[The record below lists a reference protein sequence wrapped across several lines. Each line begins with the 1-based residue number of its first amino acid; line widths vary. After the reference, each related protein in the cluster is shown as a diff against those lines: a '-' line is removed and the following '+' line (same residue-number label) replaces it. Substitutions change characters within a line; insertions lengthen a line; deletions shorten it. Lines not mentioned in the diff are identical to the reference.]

1 MKVINNSVLID
12 MSLTD
17 EVFEELT
24 LLLTGLDDISLN
36 IENSTITTKKIE
48 LPDAVSSVRFKNCL
62 FTAPTI
68 ISNLKKG
75 RLFSIENCKR
85 SFFLGNVKIKK
96 IDCNNV
102 IIDQG
107 EIQNYTECLSPD
119 IEQSLIEYFDCI
131 SDQPPV
137 FSEVI
142 FFKKILITSNTRSE
156 SCGLFF
162 NSCKFFKSLQLN
174 INIISPLLINM
185 EECDFVKPKADSD
198 SAFDSEFASVN
209 FAEDSIITSLNISE
223 SKLIGMRF
231 NLFSVAIKNI
241 RITNSKIGRL
251 DFSTIEKEK
260 DDKNLNS
267 IFNIMITDSFV
278 KSLSLKYRKIVH
290 EINFSNTSFYTPP
303 QIQGAN
309 ISEGSEIPDKS
320 HFISRKGSYDASCY
334 RALRFIMES
343 QRNRELEG
351 MFFSL
356 EQESLLNTKGKIKKY
371 FSANYLYYALSDYGT
386 NYRTPLCILLIS
398 IPLFTIIYST
408 INSPVISTS
417 LPIDWDIVIKSLMI
431 TLKQTFLPFD
441 LLRNNDFL
449 VNKNVG
455 SVIGFVLVGV
465 VNSILSVSLL
475 ALSGLALRW
484 KFKRG

>member
-1 MKVINNSVLID
+1 
-12 MSLTD
+12 
-17 EVFEELT
+17 
-24 LLLTGLDDISLN
+24 LLLTGLDDINLK

-48 LPDAVSSVRFKNCL
+48 LPDAVSSVCFENCL

-68 ISNLKKG
+68 ISNFKEG
-75 RLFSIENCKR
+75 RLFSIKNCKR
-85 SFFLGNVKIKK
+85 GFFLGNVKLKK
-96 IDCNNV
+96 IHCNSV
-102 IIDQG
+102 IIDQR
-107 EIQNYTECLSPD
+107 EIHNYTECLSPD
-119 IEQSLIEYFDCI
+119 IEKSLIEYFDCK
-131 SDQPPV
+131 SDHPPV

-142 FFKKILITSNTRSE
+142 FAKKILITSNTRSE

-162 NSCKFFKSLQLN
+162 NSCKFFKFLQLN
-174 INIISPLLINM
+174 ISITSPLIINM
-185 EECDFVKPKADSD
+185 EECDFFKSKADSD
-198 SAFDSEFASVN
+198 SDSGSDLALVN
-209 FAEDSIITSLNISE
+209 FTEDSIITSLNISE
-223 SKLIGMRF
+223 SKLGGMKF
-231 NLFSVAIKNI
+231 NLFSVTIKNI
-241 RITNSKIGRL
+241 RITNSKIGVL
-251 DFSTIEKEK
+251 ELSTIEKEEK
-260 DDKNLNS
+260 DDKNHNS

-278 KSLSLKYRKIVH
+278 KKLSFKRRKIVH
-290 EINFSNTSFYTPP
+290 EINFSNTVFSTPP

-309 ISEGSEIPDKS
+309 IPEGSEIPDKS
-320 HFISRKGSYDASCY
+320 HFISRKGSHEASCY
-334 RALRFIMES
+334 RALRFTMES

-356 EQESLLNTKGKIKKY
+356 EQESLLNAKGKIKKY
-371 FSANYLYYALSDYGT
+371 FSANYLYYVLSDYGT
-386 NYRTPLCILLIS
+386 NYRTPLCTLLIS

-408 INSPVISTS
+408 IDSPVISTS

-441 LLRNNDFL
+441 MLRNNDFL
-449 VNKNVG
+449 ANKKIG